1 MNKIYSWLNNIL
13 YSHVI
18 MFFMQS
24 LFVKVKDLHCEILL
38 QNNHQEI
45 SDHSQE
51 QFYQQ

>member
-24 LFVKVKDLHCEILL
+24 LFVKVKDLHCEILP